1 MSAGASAGQ
10 TPPRAEPSPPGAGLG
25 LPVVDAVGAPAEA
38 GPACITCGDE
48 AVEVT
53 VLALEDGD
61 LALVDTGA
69 GRERVSVMLVEAHVG
84 DRILVHAGEAI
95 GKVQG

>member
-1 MSAGASAGQ
+1 MSAEASTGGPA
-10 TPPRAEPSPPGAGLG
+10 PRAEPAPAGRGLG
-25 LPVVDAVGAPAEA
+25 LAATEAVVVAGA

-69 GRERVSVMLVEAHVG
+69 GTEHVSVMLVDALVG